1 MLRITVIAFITILI
15 SCKGNHQQV
24 ELTIPTKSDYLANQ
38 KELTNEVYFD
48 KVLGAL
54 VGSAI
59 GDAMGASTEMWH
71 RHDIQKE
78 YGFITKLTPA
88 LREKSPEGTWGHNL
102 GTGTT
107 TDDTR
112 WKYLMTKY
120 FSRNNNNQSP
130 RAFAKFITDY
140 YATIAGDLSEKAL
153 DGSDALDEQLDKVNW
168 ILEWDRVAKAYQ
180 KDGQS
185 YQETLGRFYGG
196 EMSCAGMLYSP
207 MFGLVN
213 NAPEQAYKEAYENAL
228 FDIGYAKDITALAAA
243 MTSVAMQVNDID
255 SIVNTI
261 KHIDPRKFRNSRLI
275 GRLSESA
282 ATVGVDYVEA
292 ATKIDTTATEENE
305 PPSTYPYSTSE
316 WVRLNFI
323 FDQLELTQMPIAFHA
338 GEIWQILITGL
349 EYGEGDFQKTMEFIV
364 NYGRDNDTVAAVAG
378 MILGAQ
384 LGYDALPQEMKTQI
398 VAVNK
403 DQLGI
408 DLELLAKEIT
418 ATKTGFN

>member
-120 FSRNNNNQSP
+120 FSRNNNNRSP
-130 RAFAKFITDY
+130 RAFANFITDY